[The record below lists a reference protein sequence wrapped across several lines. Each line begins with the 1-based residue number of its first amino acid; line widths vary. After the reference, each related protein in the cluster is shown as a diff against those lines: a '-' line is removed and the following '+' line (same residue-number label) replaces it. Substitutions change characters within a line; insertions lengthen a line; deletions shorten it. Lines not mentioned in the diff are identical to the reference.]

1 MEIDFNS
8 FDDKYNEYENR
19 FIDLTKIALDII
31 GLNFDPIIS
40 ISLVN
45 NDFIHQINKEYR
57 NIDKETDVISFA
69 FIDSEKDKNTILRS
83 GKSYVLGDI
92 YISVEKAITQAKEI
106 GNTLQREILFLYVH
120 GLLHLLGYDH
130 MKKEDEEKMFALQED
145 ILQAYIRKKI

>member
-130 MKKEDEEKMFALQED
+130 MKKEEIARASCRE
-145 ILQAYIRKKI
+145 RV